1 MELTLQNFRR
11 DIMKTKLN
19 YLYSYAGTARGVD
32 KDIAQEYIRSG
43 WVPAPKTVLT
53 GRKKVVHSILPTC
66 PPLSRNMPAVL
77 QKTLLSSMENLK
89 GLPRT
94 MMFSGGFDSTLMVLL
109 ARRYGAHVKAVTI
122 QFDKFN
128 PMTVGGAVALARK
141 LGLSH
146 QVLHVSAKEFLSSFE
161 TVAQITDE
169 PLLDLDLAL
178 VNAVFKKYH
187 QERGKEVF
195 ISGMGSDQWFGN
207 MALEPEYGGLQ
218 TRLDTGLL
226 NKKAHDQVAELY
238 GNRFIFPFLSAPM
251 LALSLRLTDDMKDD
265 KKLLRTLADGNGLNP
280 QHGRE
285 EQVPGV
291 MRKVVVQAF
300 ARQAWPWPL
309 TAEKQKKT
317 DDQTLRQIVL
327 GLWLKGAKGRI
338 KANA

>member
-1 MELTLQNFRR
+1 MGLTLRSSKK
-11 DIMKTKLN
+11 DIMKAKLN
-19 YLYSYAGTARGVD
+19 YLYSYTGKARGVD
-32 KDIAQEYIRSG
+32 PDNAREYIRSG
-43 WVPAPKTVLT
+43 WVPAPKTVLI
-53 GRKKVVHSILPTC
+53 GRKKVVRSQLKPFPHLSKNLPT
-66 PPLSRNMPAVL
+66 VL
-77 QKTLLSSMENLK
+77 EKTLLSSMGSLK

-109 ARRYGAHVKAVTI
+109 ARRYGAQVKAVTI

-128 PMTVGGAVALARK
+128 PMTVGGAVSLAKK

-146 QVLHVSAKEFLSSFE
+146 QVLHVTAKEFLNSFE
-161 TVAQITDE
+161 LVSQITEE

-187 QERGKEVF
+187 QQRGKEVF

-285 EQVPGV
+285 EQVPGM
-291 MRKVVVQAF
+291 MRKVVVKAF
-300 ARQAWPWPL
+300 AQRAWPWPL
-309 TAEKQKKT
+309 SEEKQQKT
-317 DDQTLRQIVL
+317 DDQTLRQIAL
-327 GLWLKGAKGRI
+327 GLWLKNQKVTR
-338 KANA
+338 